1 MLNLRGT
8 SCLSRCLGSRLQQKR
23 DCHQLKIHPAIAA
36 NWEIGSFHIIAW
48 DIQTLTLRSFTV
60 SPSHQ
65 FWCQRTLQW
74 VAPKARE
81 EEKEE
86 EMMMVEEGR
95 SDKEPT
101 LGHTMT
107 VSGAACLP
115 CWIPWLEAC
124 SWPDSFW
131 NYWQRSTA
139 MAKATNHH
147 HQPHLYDFPF
157 SWE

>member
-60 SPSHQ
+60 SPILVS
-65 FWCQRTLQW
+65 
-74 VAPKARE
+74 AYAAMGGPKGKGGGKRRGDDDGGGGAIGQGAHPRAYYD
-81 EEKEE
+81 
-86 EMMMVEEGR
+86 R
-95 SDKEPT
+95 Q
-101 LGHTMT
+101 
-107 VSGAACLP
+107 AACLP

-124 SWPDSFW
+124 SSWPDSFW

-147 HQPHLYDFPF
+147 QPHLYDFPF